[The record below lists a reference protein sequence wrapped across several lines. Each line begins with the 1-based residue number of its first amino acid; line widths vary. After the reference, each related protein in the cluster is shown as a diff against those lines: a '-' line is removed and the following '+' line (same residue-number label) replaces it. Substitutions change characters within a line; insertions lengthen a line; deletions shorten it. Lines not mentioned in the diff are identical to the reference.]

1 MKTTNRAVQCPRWLS
16 TLWEALDTPV
26 SLKMILLW
34 RAGEWDQIAQA
45 SIDPHQYDDSIWG
58 YQRFARDL
66 QAVDVLRKCR
76 DLNTS
81 FNRDEVALESF
92 HQAEKQ
98 CHVSNARLKR
108 IWADMQDGY
117 CSDPQ
122 MARIQDFVGACRKH
136 VRRILG
142 PVPDRLDLARFG
154 PGATFES
161 KGFDCV
167 DVTIGDK
174 ITNNF
179 AHTSE
184 SHAVVRH
191 TLDGTALDRYA
202 NQVSRLTQVRGNRF
216 TTVPKNA
223 KTSRGICIEPGANVY
238 CQLGVGGHI
247 RSRLKRVGI
256 DLDHGQH
263 LHARLAQEGSARD
276 LWCTIDLQSASD
288 TVCKELV
295 KLLLPESW
303 YLLLNSLRSP
313 LTQVKGK
320 WHALEKF
327 SSMGNGF
334 TFELETLI
342 FGVIAA
348 EASQGVLGHNVFV
361 YGDDIIVPNDSYRD
375 VVAAL
380 RFFGFTPN
388 ASKSYATSPFRES
401 CGGQFFA
408 GLRVTTCKLEEFP
421 NSVPEWFSFHNGLAS
436 FDFLLTRKARLRVRD
451 ELPSHVRGIR
461 GPSRLGDQ
469 VIWDLDRTT
478 WARKRH
484 EGYDT
489 DLIRV
494 IVPQVSKVELHHF
507 GPDVLHVLALYNLR
521 NEPLSTRRVIGF
533 KVKWRVPHGITTE

>member
-1 MKTTNRAVQCPRWLS
+1 MKVTNRAVQCPRWLS

-26 SLKMILLW
+26 SLKLLLLW

-58 YQRFARDL
+58 FHRFRRDL
-66 QAVDVLRKCR
+66 QAVDLLRKCR
-76 DLNTS
+76 DLQTS
-81 FNRDEVALESF
+81 FDRDEVALESF
-92 HQAEKQ
+92 AKAEKQ
-98 CHVSNARLKR
+98 CFISNRRLASIR
-108 IWADMQDGY
+108 ADMGVGF
-117 CSDPQ
+117 CETTSMLP
-122 MARIQDFVGACRKH
+122 IQDFVRACQRSI
-136 VRRILG
+136 RRILG
-142 PVPDRLDLARFG
+142 PLPNSLPLARFG

-161 KGFDCV
+161 KWFKCT

-174 ITNNF
+174 ITNDF
-179 AHTSE
+179 AHTCASY
-184 SHAVVRH
+184 AIVRH
-191 TLDGTALDRYA
+191 AIEGTALDRYV
-202 NQVSRLTQVRGNRF
+202 NQVGRLFRVRGNRF

-238 CQLGVGGHI
+238 VQLGVGGHI

-276 LWCTIDLQSASD
+276 SWCTIDLEAASD

-303 YLLLNSLRSP
+303 FLLLDSLRSHH
-313 LTQVKGK
+313 TMVRGK
-320 WHALEKF
+320 WHLLEKF

-348 EASQGVLGHNVFV
+348 EASKGVLGHNVFV
-361 YGDDIIVPNDSYRD
+361 YGDDIIVPNDSYHE

-388 ASKSYATSPFRES
+388 KTKSYATSPFRES
-401 CGGQFFA
+401 CGGQYFA
-408 GLRVTTCKLEEFP
+408 GLRVQTCKLEELP

-436 FDFLLTRKARLRVRD
+436 FDFLLTRKARLRIRD

-469 VIWDLDRTT
+469 VLWDLDRNSWT
-478 WARKRH
+478 RKWH
-484 EGYDT
+484 EDYDSY
-489 DLIRV
+489 LIRV
-494 IVPQVSKVELHHF
+494 IVPQVVKVDLKHF
-507 GPDVLHVLALYNLR
+507 APDAVLVLALYNLR
-521 NEPLSTRRVIGF
+521 NEPLSTRRLDGYR
-533 KVKWRVPHGITTE
+533 VKWRVPYGVTTE